1 MRRFLFSAL
10 LLVATA
16 STAAQLSAQHLGF
29 FSNQR
34 TVGSSD
40 DPHTEGYAL
49 DLYREGSK
57 IFGKFCVSTGIE
69 TPCGIVDEATIKSST
84 GAITFRA
91 KLSTGTEFTRDSGS
105 QGRPSRDLF
114 EFVGTISGNAVKGR
128 VSHRSGYESASELR
142 TERVWLHRVHADTV
156 STNYADWARE
166 PANKPAD
173 W

>member
-1 MRRFLFSAL
+1 MRRLLISAL

-16 STAAQLSAQHLGF
+16 STVASPVAQHLGF

-49 DLYREGSK
+49 DLYREGPRV
-57 IFGKFCVSTGIE
+57 FGQFCVSTGIE
-69 TPCGIVDEATIKSST
+69 TPCGIIDA
-84 GAITFRA
+84 
-91 KLSTGTEFTRDSGS
+91 
-105 QGRPSRDLF
+105 
-114 EFVGTISGNAVKGR
+114 AVKGR
-128 VSHRSGYESASELR
+128 VTHRSGYDSRTDAQTESVSLR
-142 TERVWLHRVHADTV
+142 RGRADTV
-156 STNYADWARE
+156 STSYADWMRD